1 MSDDDIDN
9 MDFDLPADLVAAPVN
24 PEEQQLEELGSQME
38 GMFPGFGDMAKMMPQ
53 QQQMFM
59 PNPPSAAA
67 LEDSKMYD

>member
-24 PEEQQLEELGSQME
+24 SQEQQLTQLESQME
-38 GMFPGFGDMAKMMPQ
+38 GMFPGLGNISSMLPQ
-53 QQQMFM
+53 QTPMFV

-67 LEDSKMYD
+67 LEDSKMYE